1 VVTGG
6 KENIMRIVAD
16 RERCVGAGQCVLA
29 EPGIFGQSDSDGRV
43 VLLVRRPGR
52 EDEEALRSVL
62 RLCPSGALSLAPE

>member
-16 RERCVGAGQCVLA
+16 RDRCVGAGQCVLA

-43 VLLVRRPGR
+43 VLLVPRPGR
-52 EDEEALRSVL
+52 EDEEAVRMVL